1 MGHPSGS
8 DGFSRG
14 AGRIGDRHSNT
25 VEKMPRLGRARR
37 KTRPS
42 LEWAFG
48 WLLQYS
54 QSRSRCGKHRSIRCK
69 SGAIQSAFVATFA
82 SASRSDSLVS
92 GVEEMSRLGRSQA
105 EKSAQASWGH
115 SVGFDLIPEM
125 SQAWVGQAENPPKP
139 CGDIRLACYVHS
151 FGSVSNFVLR
161 ERPGLEWA
169 RRKTHSSRTGH
180 SSYSGKAHLSFCC
193 DWCSSISFD
202 LLDFAQRR
210 RGSQFFPSQPFRCG
224 LR

>member
-1 MGHPSGS
+1 
-8 DGFSRG
+8 
-14 AGRIGDRHSNT
+14 
-25 VEKMPRLGRARR
+25 MPRLGRARR

-48 WLLQYS
+48 WLLRYS
-54 QSRSRCGKHRSIRCK
+54 QSPSRCGKHRSIRCK

-82 SASRSDSLVS
+82 SASRSDFSRFRCRRNVPARALPGGKEPRPSLV
-92 GVEEMSRLGRSQA
+92 GTFGWLRLDSQ
-105 EKSAQASWGH
+105 K
-115 SVGFDLIPEM
+115 M

-139 CGDIRLACYVHS
+139 CGDIRLACYIHS

-180 SSYSGKAHLSFCC
+180 SSYSGKAHLLFCC

-202 LLDFAQRR
+202 LLDFVQRSA
-210 RGSQFFPSQPFRCG
+210 GSRVSTRSRFVCG